1 MGTNTNSGS
10 SSESPSC
17 LVVVVVVAVVDVV
30 AVVAGVAVGVAV
42 SFFRSPLL
50 VFESSLEEG
59 ARSSSAKWSRESGSG
74 SEKSEI

>member
-1 MGTNTNSGS
+1 M
-10 SSESPSC
+10 
-17 LVVVVVVAVVDVV
+17 VVAVVDVV
-30 AVVAGVAVGVAV
+30 AVVAGVTVGVAV

-50 VFESSLEEG
+50 VFESSLEEEG